1 MSAQPSGGGLQKALR
16 GTYFGNIPEEQ
27 RKRISPGK
35 PDLPINH
42 AHVLPVQVR
51 PDLIGDLLQITH
63 AFAAP
68 LAELFAF
75 VRQGHPPCSFIPQKQ
90 LALLRS
96 PFWQYG
102 LLAFVSGAA
111 LSTLSSDS
119 NEQKAAKANL
129 AKQEESNE
137 NEVDALTFM
146 QTVIMSFVRGMTNGE
161 QTLPINDLFANL
173 PVLFFHEC
181 GRHVGGVPRSS

>member
-75 VRQGHPPCSFIPQKQ
+75 VGQGHPPCAFIPKEQ
-90 LALLRS
+90 LDLYANLL
-96 PFWQYG
+96 FWQYG
-102 LLAFVSGAA
+102 LLALRVLCFQHR
-111 LSTLSSDS
+111 TTQTSS
-119 NEQKAAKANL
+119 
-129 AKQEESNE
+129 
-137 NEVDALTFM
+137 
-146 QTVIMSFVRGMTNGE
+146 
-161 QTLPINDLFANL
+161 
-173 PVLFFHEC
+173 
-181 GRHVGGVPRSS
+181 RS